1 MERTERIDMELHDL
15 KDSRLKPKRTPDY
28 VSVAI
33 TKEINIKVNQICN
46 ELNCSKAKFVT
57 LAINKLIAEYEKGS
71 AE

>member
-1 MERTERIDMELHDL
+1 MELHDL
-15 KDSRLKPKRTPDY
+15 KDSRLKPKRSPNY

-33 TKEINIKVNQICN
+33 SKEINIKVNKICN

-57 LAINKLIAEYEKGS
+57 LAINKLIAEYEKES